1 MKCYICRMFYVSLL
15 GNAKQKKKSTIDIQ
29 KKKRKESEH
38 IAMETHQFTK
48 DGCKKVEKKNGTIK
62 IARRQLIRCY

>member
-1 MKCYICRMFYVSLL
+1 MQDVLCKSLRKCK
-15 GNAKQKKKSTIDIQ
+15 AKKKKSTIDTQ